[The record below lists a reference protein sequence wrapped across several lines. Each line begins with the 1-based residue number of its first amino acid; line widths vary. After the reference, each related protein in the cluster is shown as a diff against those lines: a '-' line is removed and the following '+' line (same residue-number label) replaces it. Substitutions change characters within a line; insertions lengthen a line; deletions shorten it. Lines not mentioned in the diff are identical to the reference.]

1 MEETNRSKRKIV
13 ILCMLTLLIV
23 AVGAGVYFFVF
34 RKQTGDDQMGQREKM
49 MQSESGIIVASGATM
64 VGMEEETFALQTTDS
79 QLVVEEVYL
88 ASGDEVE
95 AGSKILKFTEDSLKA
110 VQLELAHAQK
120 EAELAY
126 RQGLIDYQI
135 AVIEAKSAYDTTLLE
150 AEYAQTAYQTSLAEA
165 QDEIDQLKE
174 ELEEAQELYE
184 EYYDGIYEQGYEKL
198 YEVAEKKELY
208 ETNEA
213 LYWDTL
219 KKWNIDDSQVNNS
232 SGGARTM
239 SSGGTM
245 QSARGGISAGNSDQI
260 SALELIEDTYRANKE
275 DYEQALEDC
284 EKAVKTATAGMEQ
297 AKAEYDLLVLELEQ
311 AEIDYEKKAA
321 TYLAD
326 YEAALSERTVAENT
340 YNTEMKRQQ
349 ETLDTLL
356 DEKEDTQDCYTLFQE
371 SVADGYLYTQNR
383 GTIIMVMAAKGSPLE
398 EDAMILAYSNP
409 DTVTVSASVE
419 QSDIAALSVGEEAV
433 VVSGEYGNLAGT
445 ITKINPVSNS
455 GGRSSITYTVE
466 VTLQEG
472 HADVQANRTVTV
484 YFGISLE
491 EYEQQAAEA
500 TNNRPE
506 GTMPEGE
513 MPEGSMLEGTS
524 PQRPEEQGMEARPD
538 SAGEQRGGGF

>member
-23 AVGAGVYFFVF
+23 AVGAGVYLFVF

-49 MQSESGIIVASGATM
+49 MQSESGIIAASGATM

-110 VQLELAHAQK
+110 VQSELAHAQK

-135 AVIEAKSAYDTTLLE
+135 AVIEAKSAYDTILLE
-150 AEYAQTAYQTSLAEA
+150 AEYAQTDYQTSLAEA

-219 KKWNIDDSQVNNS
+219 KKWNIDDSHVNNS

-326 YEAALSERTVAENT
+326 YEAALSEGTVAENT

-349 ETLDTLL
+349 ETLDTLW

-513 MPEGSMLEGTS
+513 MPEGTS

>member
-1 MEETNRSKRKIV
+1 MEETNQSKRKIV
-13 ILCMLTLLIV
+13 ILCLVALLIV
-23 AVGAGVYFFVF
+23 FGGVAVWFLAI
-34 RKQTGDDQMGQREKM
+34 RQSGDSQMAQREEM
-49 MQSESGIIVASGATM
+49 MQNDSGVITASGATM
-64 VGMEEETFALQTTDS
+64 VGMEEEIFTLQTRDS
-79 QLVVEEVYL
+79 QLIVEEVYL
-88 ASGDEVE
+88 SSGDVVE

-110 VQLELAHAQK
+110 VQSELAHAQT

-135 AVIEAKSAYDTTLLE
+135 AVIKAKSAYDTTLLE
-150 AEYAQTAYQTSLAEA
+150 AEYAQTAYETSLAEA
-165 QDEIDQLKE
+165 QAEIDQRKE
-174 ELEEAQELYE
+174 SLEEAKELYE
-184 EYYDGIYEQGYEKL
+184 EYYDGIYEQGYEKF

-232 SGGARTM
+232 SAGSQTTG
-239 SSGGTM
+239 SGSTM
-245 QSARGGISAGNSDQI
+245 QAARGGASAGNSDQI
-260 SALELIEDTYRANKE
+260 SALALIEDTYRANKE

-284 EKAVKTATAGMEQ
+284 EKAVKTAAAGMEQ
-297 AKAEYDLLVLELEQ
+297 AKAEYDLLTLALEQ

-326 YEAALSERTVAENT
+326 YETTLSEGTVAENT
-340 YNTEMKRQQ
+340 YHTEMKRQQ
-349 ETLDTLL
+349 EILDTLL

-383 GTIIMVMAAKGSPLE
+383 GTIMIVMVTKGSSLE
-398 EDAMILAYSNP
+398 EDTMLLAYSNP
-409 DTVTVSASVE
+409 DTVTVAASVE

-433 VVSGEYGNLAGT
+433 VVSEEYGNLAGI
-445 ITKINPVSNS
+445 ITEINPVSNS
-455 GGRSSITYTVE
+455 GGRTSITYTVE

-472 HADVQANRTVTV
+472 YTDVQANRTVTV

-500 TNNRPE
+500 THNRPE
-506 GTMPEGE
+506 GTVPPEGA
-513 MPEGSMLEGTS
+513 S
-524 PQRPEEQGMEARPD
+524 PHSSEEQGMEARPD
-538 SAGEQRGGGF
+538 GAGEQRGGGF